1 MRQVRKGNERY
12 FALLSLAFF
21 GAVAVAPHSPS
32 CRDRGVP
39 AFGVAIGL
47 PPVNACAVSRVGTFV
62 AVVTHEGPRLRA
74 FCRTCSLAPALHLV
88 VFAMKQETTVSLDD
102 LSLTE
107 VRARFYRA
115 RGVLRMARSFAGRF
129 TGSRALN
136 WALEEVERLM
146 PGLDGQPRALLARII
161 RDLGPREREVLRAA
175 LDSERLARERLSTLL
190 GAVTPAE
197 AEDALVRVEAQES
210 ITTEVLN
217 LFRQFE
223 RGLG

>member
-1 MRQVRKGNERY
+1 VG
-12 FALLSLAFF
+12 FALAL
-21 GAVAVAPHSPS
+21 
-32 CRDRGVP
+32 
-39 AFGVAIGL
+39 
-47 PPVNACAVSRVGTFV
+47 
-62 AVVTHEGPRLRA
+62 
-74 FCRTCSLAPALHLV
+74 ALHLGLSL
-88 VFAMKQETTVSLDD
+88 MKQDSTVSLDD

-107 VRARFYRA
+107 VRARVYRV

-146 PGLDGQPRALLARII
+146 PGLDGPPRALLARII
-161 RDLGPREREVLRAA
+161 RDLGPRERAVLRAA
-175 LDSERLARERLSTLL
+175 LDSERLARERLSALL

-210 ITTEVLN
+210 ISSEVLT